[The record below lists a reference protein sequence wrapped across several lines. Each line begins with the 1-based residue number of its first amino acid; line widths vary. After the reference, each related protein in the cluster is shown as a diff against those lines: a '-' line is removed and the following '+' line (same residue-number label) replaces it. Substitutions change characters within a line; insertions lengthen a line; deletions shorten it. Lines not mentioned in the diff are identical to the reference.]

1 MAALPVLPMT
11 RTPLLFA
18 FALFQYF
25 FFYCTALSAQ
35 VITLQQPVTSL
46 SVNTDDTI
54 LAVSDSTSISTYNTS
69 DYTLTS
75 EIQNADINRNL
86 FYQEQNGELLIAMT
100 HVGKFLL
107 YRRSSDGKKA
117 YTQTE
122 EYMLTDYAE
131 GETITCN
138 AFSKN
143 TNYSAAAFTDF
154 SIQIHF
160 KLRFIQDMI
169 TRKVE
174 GHQSEIY
181 GLEFSND
188 EKYLASVST
197 DGTAYIWSCS
207 NYMQAARIE
216 SVYTNAKVPVY
227 FTADSSYVISL
238 EDSISLRISDLQGK
252 KIAHI
257 NTGRKII
264 SILPLSDP
272 DTIAV
277 LNDKNEIAIYSIRQQ
292 KAVGVM
298 RLPQTEISDITAFD
312 FCHTENAA
320 FVGCASG
327 AVYKLKY
334 IDLLKSE
341 DETPE
346 IGQQSSKAQSTGTGN
361 SEVPSPSQNQDE
373 QAVQEKPVQDT
384 PLAENQPEAAKTFK
398 TALKTEK
405 SHFLTISMLTGF
417 LQPEKTNFRYLFG
430 ADVTYRN
437 TYFTAPVYIGVGLRA
452 HMALPKRP
460 FPTQYEDFNGKTVAP
475 PFLWMGE
482 LYIPVGI
489 EVVLDRRG
497 YAVLFEEASLT
508 TRLSALAR
516 PKTTASKPF
525 FSYGGRLT
533 TGISVK
539 FFTFSVALNYDSLW
553 KLFPEITLGGR
564 IDFKNV
570 SKTKRES

>member
-1 MAALPVLPMT
+1 MPYAL
-11 RTPLLFA
+11 
-18 FALFQYF
+18 
-25 FFYCTALSAQ
+25 
-35 VITLQQPVTSL
+35 TSL
-46 SVNTDDTI
+46 SVNADDTI
-54 LAVSDSTSISTYNTS
+54 LAVSDSASISIYNTS
-69 DYTLTS
+69 DYTLIS
-75 EIQNADINRNL
+75 EIDDKDINRSL
-86 FYQEQNGELLIAMT
+86 FYRERNGELLIAMT
-100 HVGKFLL
+100 HTGKFVL
-107 YRRSSDGKKA
+107 YRRFSDDKRIYGK
-117 YTQTE
+117 TE
-122 EYMLTDYAE
+122 EYLLTDY
-131 GETITCN
+131 GDGKTISCN

-174 GHQSEIY
+174 RHQSEIY

-216 SVYTNAKVPVY
+216 GVYTNAKVPVY
-227 FTADSSYVISL
+227 FTADSLSVISL
-238 EDSISLRISDLQGK
+238 EDSISLRISDLQGRK
-252 KIAHI
+252 TARI
-257 NTGRKII
+257 NTGRKIRAL
-264 SILPLSDP
+264 LPLSDP
-272 DTIAV
+272 DAIAV

-373 QAVQEKPVQDT
+373 QAVQEKNIQDS
-384 PLAENQPEAAKTFK
+384 PPADEASETDKSFSVGLKTGKGHFFTL
-398 TALKTEK
+398 TAL
-405 SHFLTISMLTGF
+405 MGF
-417 LQPEKTNFRYLFG
+417 LQPEKTNFQYLFG
-430 ADVTYRN
+430 VDACYRN
-437 TYFTAPVYIGVGLRA
+437 TYVTAPVYIGAGVRA
-452 HMALPKRP
+452 HIALPKRP
-460 FPTQYEDFNGKTVAP
+460 FPVQYEDFNGNKIAP
-475 PFLWMGE
+475 PLLWMGE

-497 YAVLFEEASLT
+497 YAVLFEEAALT
-508 TRLSALAR
+508 ARLSALAR
-516 PKTTASKPF
+516 PKVTASKPF
-525 FSYGGRLT
+525 FSYGGRVS

-539 FFTFSVALNYDSLW
+539 FFTFAVGLNYDSLW

>member
-1 MAALPVLPMT
+1 MKQCALFF
-11 RTPLLFA
+11 LFA
-18 FALFQYF
+18 FFYYLLFC
-25 FFYCTALSAQ
+25 CTAVSAQ
-35 VITLQQPVTSL
+35 VVTLPYALTSL
-46 SVNTDDTI
+46 SVNADDTI
-54 LAVSDSTSISTYNTS
+54 LAVSDSASISIYNTS
-69 DYTLTS
+69 DYTLIS
-75 EIQNADINRNL
+75 EIDDKDINRSL
-86 FYQEQNGELLIAMT
+86 FYRERNGELLIAMT
-100 HVGKFLL
+100 HAGKFVL
-107 YRRSSDGKKA
+107 YRRFSDDKRIYGK
-117 YTQTE
+117 TE
-122 EYMLTDYAE
+122 EYLLTDY
-131 GETITCN
+131 GDGKTISCN

-216 SVYTNAKVPVY
+216 GVYTNAKVPVY
-227 FTADSSYVISL
+227 FTADSSSVISL
-238 EDSISLRISDLQGK
+238 EDSISLRISDLQGRK
-252 KIAHI
+252 TARI
-257 NTGRKII
+257 NTGRKIRAL
-264 SILPLSDP
+264 LPLSDP

-277 LNDKNEIAIYSIRQQ
+277 LNDKNEIVIYSIRQQ

-373 QAVQEKPVQDT
+373 QAVQEKDIQDS
-384 PLAENQPEAAKTFK
+384 PPADEASETDKSFSVGLKTGKGHFFTL
-398 TALKTEK
+398 TAL
-405 SHFLTISMLTGF
+405 MGF
-417 LQPEKTNFRYLFG
+417 LQPEKTNFQYLFG
-430 ADVTYRN
+430 VDACYRN
-437 TYFTAPVYIGVGLRA
+437 TYVTAPVYIGAGVRA
-452 HMALPKRP
+452 HIALPKRP
-460 FPTQYEDFNGKTVAP
+460 FPVQYEDFNGNKIAP
-475 PFLWMGE
+475 PLLWMGE

-497 YAVLFEEASLT
+497 YAVLFEEAALT
-508 TRLSALAR
+508 ARLSTLAR
-516 PKTTASKPF
+516 PKVTASKPF
-525 FSYGGRLT
+525 FSYGGRVS

-539 FFTFSVALNYDSLW
+539 FFTFAVGLNYDSLW

>member
-131 GETITCN
+131 GKTITCN

-181 GLEFSND
+181 GL
-188 EKYLASVST
+188 
-197 DGTAYIWSCS
+197 
-207 NYMQAARIE
+207 
-216 SVYTNAKVPVY
+216 
-227 FTADSSYVISL
+227 
-238 EDSISLRISDLQGK
+238 
-252 KIAHI
+252 
-257 NTGRKII
+257 
-264 SILPLSDP
+264 
-272 DTIAV
+272 
-277 LNDKNEIAIYSIRQQ
+277 
-292 KAVGVM
+292 
-298 RLPQTEISDITAFD
+298 
-312 FCHTENAA
+312 
-320 FVGCASG
+320 
-327 AVYKLKY
+327 
-334 IDLLKSE
+334 
-341 DETPE
+341 
-346 IGQQSSKAQSTGTGN
+346 
-361 SEVPSPSQNQDE
+361 
-373 QAVQEKPVQDT
+373 
-384 PLAENQPEAAKTFK
+384 
-398 TALKTEK
+398 
-405 SHFLTISMLTGF
+405 
-417 LQPEKTNFRYLFG
+417 
-430 ADVTYRN
+430 
-437 TYFTAPVYIGVGLRA
+437 
-452 HMALPKRP
+452 
-460 FPTQYEDFNGKTVAP
+460 
-475 PFLWMGE
+475 
-482 LYIPVGI
+482 
-489 EVVLDRRG
+489 
-497 YAVLFEEASLT
+497 
-508 TRLSALAR
+508 
-516 PKTTASKPF
+516 
-525 FSYGGRLT
+525 
-533 TGISVK
+533 
-539 FFTFSVALNYDSLW
+539 
-553 KLFPEITLGGR
+553 
-564 IDFKNV
+564 
-570 SKTKRES
+570 